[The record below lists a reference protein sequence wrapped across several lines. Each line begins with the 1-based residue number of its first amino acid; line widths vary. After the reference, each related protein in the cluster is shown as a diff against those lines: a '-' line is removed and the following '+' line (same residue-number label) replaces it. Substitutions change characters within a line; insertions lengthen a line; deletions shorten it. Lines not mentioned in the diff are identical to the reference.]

1 MGGEGGEVADRVVV
15 ELDAE
20 EFGLIGEAADIV
32 DLVVGGQDPGQA
44 MEAAQR
50 GEAADIVPAQGQYL

>member
-1 MGGEGGEVADRVVV
+1 MVEGWEGGEGGDVADLVVV

-44 MEAAQR
+44 VEAA
-50 GEAADIVPAQGQYL
+50 